1 MGANK
6 PQQTK
11 WRTATEEAPVVEQT
25 DGDSFQPLRKLVD
38 KYLAKA
44 KYLEQLG
51 HDATHYLRAAAN
63 VRALIPNRYEEA
75 LETTV

>member
-44 KYLEQLG
+44 
-51 HDATHYLRAAAN
+51 
-63 VRALIPNRYEEA
+63 
-75 LETTV
+75 